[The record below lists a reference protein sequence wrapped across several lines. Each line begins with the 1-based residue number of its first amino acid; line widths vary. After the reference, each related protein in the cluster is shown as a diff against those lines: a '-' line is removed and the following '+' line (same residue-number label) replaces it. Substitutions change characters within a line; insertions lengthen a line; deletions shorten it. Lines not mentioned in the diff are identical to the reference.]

1 VSKTKL
7 LGSAA
12 DLAAWL
18 GVSERRVGQLAD
30 ENIAVKVAR
39 AVYDIR
45 ASVEGYIK
53 LLKKNATAQG
63 SEELLKERVLLTREK
78 RKQAEIETAALEGKM
93 LEADIV
99 QRFWA
104 QMVGD
109 ARTELLSIP
118 TTHAGQLA
126 SEENPNQVQKLLDA
140 AISNALNKLAN
151 YDAGKFVEEY
161 IQEHGAEIRSAT
173 EIDGEPVGGS
183 TPHSAI

>member
-1 VSKTKL
+1 MSQVSVP
-7 LGSAA
+7 S
-12 DLAAWL
+12 
-18 GVSERRVGQLAD
+18 SHVGT
-30 ENIAVKVAR
+30 AV
-39 AVYDIR
+39 
-45 ASVEGYIK
+45 
-53 LLKKNATAQG
+53 L
-63 SEELLKERVLLTREK
+63 
-78 RKQAEIETAALEGKM
+78 ETSDFA
-93 LEADIV
+93 
-99 QRFWA
+99 
-104 QMVGD
+104 